1 MGHKKPSSSK
11 SKRSDVRSRHNY
23 IDHSQRFLNWVD
35 ALGFEKTRFGKVMN
49 YLDQRFHL
57 RGMAFLFVFALV
69 LSFLVFYEFDFSYQA
84 QVGQVATADIK
95 SPLSFEIVD
104 EVATEEKRRE
114 AEFAVPPV
122 FDYEPNTN
130 EKLFSGIY
138 TGFRTMR
145 TLLSSFEGVK
155 EGRVISDKT
164 LEEFSK
170 AHKGRFDSEMGAE
183 ISERIFDWLTANRF
197 SKRLEDYLK
206 DILAKWTSRRIFEAP
221 PNSIRPETSSFLA
234 RRLEGEVVT
243 EEFVIQREVTRNL
256 RNEGAFTLADIRGAN
271 ELRGNEAKNLE
282 NLARQLLTPNLV
294 FNKQE
299 TRARRQKAREAVL
312 PIQISIKKNQ
322 TIVSEGSVILPIHAT
337 LLGEIDNLK
346 SDRRTDFMSLV
357 IAAFFTTLI
366 MVFFSYIRRFTT
378 NRVKVKR
385 KDLMAMGIVTL
396 LTVFLSKVF
405 LFVGDAAF
413 LDKFG
418 AVIPPTVFLF
428 AAPAAAGP
436 MLVGLLVASG
446 ELVWLFTAFL
456 AVVMTFMVDMNF
468 MFFTTALIGGIAA
481 ARGVYSCQ
489 KRNDIYW
496 AGLRTGG
503 VNALI
508 LTLLTLY
515 TRLGEPGLTIDALWH
530 AGAGLFSGLFSAA
543 IAMMVIPVLESMFNY
558 TTDVKLLELASLN
571 HPLMK
576 KMIVKAPGTYH
587 HSLIVGSMCEAAA
600 ELIGANALLA
610 KVMAYYHDIGKME
623 HAQYFI
629 ENQRQGYNPHDHISP
644 HMSKTV
650 LVAHVKDGAEMGI
663 DHGLGE
669 PIIDGILQ
677 HHGTTLISFFYNKA
691 IEESDENIDNIK
703 PDDFRY
709 PGPKPQ
715 FKEAALVMLAD
726 SIEAAARSLDEPTPH
741 RLQTLVKN
749 IIQSKFLD
757 GQLEECNLTLK
768 DLSVIEDCFERVILG
783 IYHQRIDYPKQKS
796 LTENPQQTVVEG
808 VPVESTEK
816 SSTSAG

>member
-1 MGHKKPSSSK
+1 
-11 SKRSDVRSRHNY
+11 
-23 IDHSQRFLNWVD
+23 
-35 ALGFEKTRFGKVMN
+35 
-49 YLDQRFHL
+49 
-57 RGMAFLFVFALV
+57 
-69 LSFLVFYEFDFSYQA
+69 
-84 QVGQVATADIK
+84 
-95 SPLSFEIVD
+95 
-104 EVATEEKRRE
+104 RRE

-122 FDYEPNTN
+122 FDYEPNIN
-130 EKLFSGIY
+130 EQLFSGIY
-138 TGFRTMR
+138 TSFRSMR
-145 TLLSSFEGVK
+145 NLLASFDGAK
-155 EGRVISDKT
+155 STGTIPDRV

-170 AHKGRFDSEMGAE
+170 VHKKRFENEIGAE
-183 ISERIFDWLTANRF
+183 ITDRIFDWLTANRF
-197 SKRLEDYLK
+197 SKRLEDHLK

-243 EEFVIQREVTRNL
+243 EEFVIQREATKNL
-256 RNEGAFTLADIRGAN
+256 RDDSAFTMADVRGAS
-271 ELRGNEAKNLE
+271 ELRGSESKNLE
-282 NLARQLLTPNLV
+282 SLARQLLTPNLV
-294 FNKQE
+294 YNKQE
-299 TRARRQKAREAVL
+299 TRSRRQKVREAVL

-337 LLGEIDNLK
+337 LLNEIDTLK

-357 IAAFFTTLI
+357 IAALFTALV

-378 NRVKVKR
+378 NRVKVKQ

-396 LTVFLSKVF
+396 LVVLLSKVF
-405 LFVGDAAF
+405 LFVTDAAV

-428 AAPAAAGP
+428 AAPFAAGP

-456 AVVMTFMVDMNF
+456 AIVMTFMVDMNF

-503 VNALI
+503 VNALVV
-508 LTLLTLY
+508 TLLTLY
-515 TRLGEPGLTIDALWH
+515 TRLGEPSLMIDVLWH
-530 AGAGLFSGLFSAA
+530 AGAGLFAGLFSAA
-543 IAMMVIPVLESMFNY
+543 IAMMIIPVLESMFNY

-576 KMIVKAPGTYH
+576 QMIVKAPGTYH
-587 HSLIVGSMCEAAA
+587 HCLIVGSMCEAAA

-644 HMSKTV
+644 HMSKT
-650 LVAHVKDGAEMGI
+650 
-663 DHGLGE
+663 
-669 PIIDGILQ
+669 
-677 HHGTTLISFFYNKA
+677 
-691 IEESDENIDNIK
+691 
-703 PDDFRY
+703 
-709 PGPKPQ
+709 
-715 FKEAALVMLAD
+715 
-726 SIEAAARSLDEPTPH
+726 
-741 RLQTLVKN
+741 
-749 IIQSKFLD
+749 
-757 GQLEECNLTLK
+757 
-768 DLSVIEDCFERVILG
+768 
-783 IYHQRIDYPKQKS
+783 
-796 LTENPQQTVVEG
+796 
-808 VPVESTEK
+808 
-816 SSTSAG
+816 